1 MLSLYLFCL
10 SLPHVVS
17 CEDKE
22 HIQITQG
29 NEFSVGKELVT
40 VKSSPNLL
48 ALRYQ
53 HHFSDPPPPPPRSDG
68 NGTQALR
75 HIGMR
80 SIAEPHPQPWKAPA

>member
-1 MLSLYLFCL
+1 MTVSRLSQMLSLYLFCL

-17 CEDKE
+17 CEYKE

-40 VKSSPNLL
+40 VNSSPNLL

-53 HHFSDPPPPPPRSDG
+53 HFSDNTPPPPPAVMGTEPRLSD
-68 NGTQALR
+68 
-75 HIGMR
+75 I
-80 SIAEPHPQPWKAPA
+80 